1 MEKSYWEILG
11 VARGASES
19 EIKSA
24 YRNLSRQWHPDR
36 WANKSEREK
45 KKAEAKMMEIN
56 EAHSFLSDE
65 KKRRLYEQHGDNWQA
80 HYHEEA
86 PKYFCSECS
95 KEIKEDKVEMPGIK
109 DKFFC
114 SKKHGRKYWNDR
126 FGKKEN
132 GPCRS
137 CGSIHNENTTGVP
150 ERCELIINEISELE
164 NLSHWYFFT
173 SSEKDEFIEEVKS
186 SKHFFDPDEFNGH
199 LKRTLKKAEM
209 LNERKKNLIDQE
221 RNNFLQQL
229 KNLAGWNLLGEE
241 RQNEIIEEMKR
252 NKTTDQFSD
261 VLEMTKKEIAKVKGG
276 NENDTSLDAEI
287 RKAISE
293 IEVELNREPKIT
305 AQKQPNFNW
314 KDYLKTAAN
323 PNELQSRKKEI
334 LDVIRA
340 ARRQKVLSEAI
351 QKIKNALNQQPVI
364 KNGELSNPNW
374 ENELNSLSEENQ
386 IIRLRDQIL
395 GEIKQKRAKKEIAGK
410 LDELIRQAQT
420 AITNNDLITLEKLLN
435 QIETYQSD
443 SAYEERKTD
452 IERLFQQLAAVS
464 LPKYRE
470 LTINSLD
477 EFLRQDPPLS
487 LDELEKANQN
497 FAEQIKNASSAEEIK
512 NIKNSVSNNINQ
524 GRSNKIVVNLINQA
538 KQARTEEEK
547 SAVRQ
552 KISELENSDNQWI
565 KTALAAKKDELQKIV
580 NSWVLGEIPNT
591 NSPSSDNKEPNNYL
605 PLTIFLV
612 VVISGIA
619 IIAGWLLFRRRKR
632 QLY

>member
-1 MEKSYWEILG
+1 MWPSGKAPGLGPGDREFKS
-11 VARGASES
+11 R
-19 EIKSA
+19 
-24 YRNLSRQWHPDR
+24 P
-36 WANKSEREK
+36 NKSETEK
-45 KKAEAKMMEIN
+45 KKAEAKMQEIN

-65 KKRRLYEQHGDNWQA
+65 KKRRLYEQYESIEMIDMEKRRMDLA
-80 HYHEEA
+80 EVVEA
-86 PKYFCSECS
+86 
-95 KEIKEDKVEMPGIK
+95 
-109 DKFFC
+109 
-114 SKKHGRKYWNDR
+114 
-126 FGKKEN
+126 
-132 GPCRS
+132 
-137 CGSIHNENTTGVP
+137 SITKILLV
-150 ERCELIINEISELE
+150 
-164 NLSHWYFFT
+164 
-173 SSEKDEFIEEVKS
+173 EKDEFIEEVKS
-186 SKHFFDPDEFNGH
+186 SGSFYNPRDLDDFNGH

-229 KNLAGWNLLGEE
+229 KNLTGWNLLGEE

-261 VLEMTKKEIAKVKGG
+261 VLEMTKKEIAKIKGG
-276 NENDTSLDAEI
+276 NENDT
-287 RKAISE
+287 
-293 IEVELNREPKIT
+293 N
-305 AQKQPNFNW
+305 
-314 KDYLKTAAN
+314 YLKTAAN
-323 PNELQSRKKEI
+323 SNELQSRKREI

-340 ARRQKVLSEAI
+340 TRRQKVLSEAI

-364 KNGELSNPNW
+364 KNGEL
-374 ENELNSLSEENQ
+374 
-386 IIRLRDQIL
+386 R
-395 GEIKQKRAKKEIAGK
+395 EIKQKRAKKEITGK

-420 AITNNDLITLEKLLN
+420 AIAKNDLITLEKLLN

-452 IERLFQQLAAVS
+452 IERLFQQLASVS

-552 KISELENSDNQWI
+552 KISELENSGN
-565 KTALAAKKDELQKIV
+565 KTKQPFTINYFSSSGDWW
-580 NSWVLGEIPNT
+580 NSDYCW
-591 NSPSSDNKEPNNYL
+591 
-605 PLTIFLV
+605 LT
-612 VVISGIA
+612 A
-619 IIAGWLLFRRRKR
+619 
-632 QLY
+632 Y